1 MAKSYISRLAES
13 GGRVIGTV
21 VLTTSALNQLL
32 SLKKP
37 SQQVREIME
46 AFIITYQTQII
57 D

>member
-1 MAKSYISRLAES
+1 MAESYTSHLAES

-32 SLKKP
+32 SLKKL

-46 AFIITYQTQII
+46 AFIITY
-57 D
+57 